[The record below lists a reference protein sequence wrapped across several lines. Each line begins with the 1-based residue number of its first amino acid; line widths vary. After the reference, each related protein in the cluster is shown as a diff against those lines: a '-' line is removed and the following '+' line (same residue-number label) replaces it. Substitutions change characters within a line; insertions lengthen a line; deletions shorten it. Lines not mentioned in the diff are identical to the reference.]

1 MGLFDA
7 MEVIIEAVEAADED
21 PDAKE
26 VSVVSDFKYFPFCL
40 LFRIFISKY
49 QPMNVMLNL

>member
-7 MEVIIEAVEAADED
+7 IEVIIEAVEAADED

-26 VSVVSDFKYFPFCL
+26 VSHGHLEGGRLGLLKNFKTPF
-40 LFRIFISKY
+40 FGRYSKFL
-49 QPMNVMLNL
+49 P